1 MYLPQIIEHGSR
13 NSEGTMNE
21 LVSVHHNPSIRGKNK
36 LREWILEE
44 IRDEPGSFF
53 SDVSVAIF
61 GPSGTGFKEFVSSTI
76 AGLSEAHSDVSVAL
90 SVPMASANEIR
101 KLVGNNAVTIH
112 DFSYNFDSFPAM
124 FIEHFAE
131 EGVELTERQARY
143 IRNRSDLDPEIIGE
157 SYRTLLSLG
166 QASDDK
172 KITNQ
177 MVRSTISNKVGV
189 SSVFDFDDAI
199 AGGKKSA
206 IEFAHRLLNQKQATS
221 MSLQLLTANVN
232 KLRAICLLQGGLS
245 TSEVSDVTSYT
256 RKDGSI
262 YSMSSAQLGY
272 LGRNAVKQNSRE
284 CNLGLLQASS
294 RALAA
299 LKGGPGSS
307 AGRQAILY
315 DYAIECAE
323 LIERDS
329 YSGQRSSR

>member
-101 KLVGNNAVTIH
+101 KLVGNNDVTIH
-112 DFSYNFDSFPAM
+112 DFSYNFDSFPSM

-131 EGVELTERQARY
+131 EGVELTERQARF
-143 IRNRSDLDPEIIGE
+143 IRNRSDLDPEIVGE
-157 SYRTLLSLG
+157 TYVTLLSLG
-166 QASDDK
+166 KSGKDRK
-172 KITNQ
+172 VTNQ
-177 MVRSTISNKVGV
+177 MVRDTLSERVGI
-189 SSVFDFDDAI
+189 SSVFDFDDAVRS
-199 AGGKKSA
+199 GKRGSL
-206 IEFAHRLLNQKQATS
+206 EFAHRLLSQKNSTS
-221 MSLQLLTANVN
+221 LALQLVAANVN
-232 KLRAICLLQGGLS
+232 KFRAISLLQGGL
-245 TSEVSDVTSYT
+245 TPDEVSNITSYT
-256 RKDGSI
+256 RKDGSV

-272 LGRNAVKQNSRE
+272 LKRKAVKENSRE
-284 CNLGLLQASS
+284 CILGLLKASS
-294 RALAA
+294 RTLAA
-299 LKGGPGSS
+299 LKGGPGAAS
-307 AGRQAILY
+307 GRATIFY
-315 DYAIECAE
+315 DYAIECAD
-323 LIERDS
+323 LLERD
-329 YSGQRSSR
+329 RF